1 MKNKL
6 FLFLTL
12 AIFAVSTFAQ
22 TMPQDAD
29 PKLWA
34 RALKIH
40 KEAIIVDGHNDIPS
54 PMTDED
60 FDLATDS
67 IGKFHKDGD
76 PFHTDLNRF
85 VKSGITGEFFSIY
98 VSGDT
103 LKTGG
108 AARRAMDLIDAT
120 YREVEKHPNQLLSCT
135 TTEDIRRA
143 KKAHKVCALMGIE
156 GGYAIENS
164 LSALRDFYRLG
175 IRYMTLT
182 HNVSHDWADAHRDT
196 PKNNGLSEFGKE
208 VVREMNRL
216 GMLVDMNPVKLEVN
230 VPERFLSLVKL
241 GQSIEL
247 RVAAFAGQK
256 FKGDVYFIAPQVDT
270 ATRTALVKARIP
282 NPDFALKPGMFA
294 NLDLTLQ
301 LRADA
306 VVVPEPAIM
315 VNADRAMLY
324 VVDKD
329 MNAQLRP
336 VKLGVRSAG
345 VVEILEGVVAG
356 QLVIVEGVQKVRP
369 GSKVKPAGP
378 EAAAAYAPKKSA
390 ESPASN

>member
-1 MKNKL
+1 MFLKRILPALAVGSAAMLAACNKPDAAKAGGPPVL
-6 FLFLTL
+6 PPTQVIAVEARRESVTESLSLVGTL
-12 AIFAVSTFAQ
+12 AANEWVEIKSELEAAVVEIGFEEGKPVTKGQLLFRLDESKLATALTEAEVNLKLSKLNYDRAQ
-22 TMPQDAD
+22 QLLRDKTISQQEFDQLASRFESMQA
-29 PKLWA
+29 A
-34 RALKIH
+34 IALKQRELKDTKIH
-40 KEAIIVDGHNDIPS
+40 AAFAGV
-54 PMTDED
+54 M
-60 FDLATDS
+60 
-67 IGKFHKDGD
+67 
-76 PFHTDLNRF
+76 
-85 VKSGITGEFFSIY
+85 
-98 VSGDT
+98 
-103 LKTGG
+103 G
-108 AARRAMDLIDAT
+108 AR
-120 YREVEKHPNQLLSCT
+120 
-135 TTEDIRRA
+135 
-143 KKAHKVCALMGIE
+143 
-156 GGYAIENS
+156 
-164 LSALRDFYRLG
+164 
-175 IRYMTLT
+175 
-182 HNVSHDWADAHRDT
+182 NVSAGQVIKKDT
-196 PKNNGLSEFGKE
+196 
-208 VVREMNRL
+208 VL
-216 GMLVDMNPVKLEVN
+216 GMLVDLNPVKLEVN

-301 LRADA
+301 LRANA

-329 MNAQLRP
+329 SVAQLRP

-345 VVEILEGVVAG
+345 VVEILEGVEAG

>member
-1 MKNKL
+1 MLAACNKPDAAKAGGPPVL
-6 FLFLTL
+6 PPTQVIAVEARRESVTESLSLVGTL
-12 AIFAVSTFAQ
+12 AANEWVEIKAELETAVVEIGFEEGKPVTKGQLLFRLDDSKLTTALTEAEVNLKLSKLNHDRAQ
-22 TMPQDAD
+22 QLLRDKTISQQEFDQLASRFESMQA
-29 PKLWA
+29 A
-34 RALKIH
+34 IALKQRELKDTKIH
-40 KEAIIVDGHNDIPS
+40 AAFAGV
-54 PMTDED
+54 M
-60 FDLATDS
+60 
-67 IGKFHKDGD
+67 
-76 PFHTDLNRF
+76 
-85 VKSGITGEFFSIY
+85 
-98 VSGDT
+98 
-103 LKTGG
+103 G
-108 AARRAMDLIDAT
+108 AR
-120 YREVEKHPNQLLSCT
+120 
-135 TTEDIRRA
+135 
-143 KKAHKVCALMGIE
+143 
-156 GGYAIENS
+156 
-164 LSALRDFYRLG
+164 
-175 IRYMTLT
+175 
-182 HNVSHDWADAHRDT
+182 NVSAGQVIKKDT
-196 PKNNGLSEFGKE
+196 
-208 VVREMNRL
+208 VL
-216 GMLVDMNPVKLEVN
+216 GMLVDLNPVKLEVN

-329 MNAQLRP
+329 SVAQLRP

-345 VVEILEGVVAG
+345 VVEILEGVEAG